1 MTPEATG
8 PGPVYDT
15 IGHGY
20 VTTRRRDPRI
30 AAAVEAALDG
40 ARTVV
45 NLGAGAGA
53 YEPAHA
59 RVVAVEPST
68 GMIRQR
74 PPGSAPV
81 VQAVAESVPLRDAC
95 MDAALA
101 VLTVHHW
108 TDVGRGLGE
117 ACRVARRR
125 VVVLTWDPAARDAF
139 WLTADYLP
147 EIVTLD
153 AARFPTI
160 QTLCRHF
167 PRSLVHAVP
176 IPHDCCDGF
185 LGAFWRRPAAYL
197 DPTVRAGMSG
207 FAQLP
212 AGAAD
217 RGLARLADDLRS
229 GRWHARYGA
238 LCDRAAADLGYR
250 LVIGLPRADP
260 SGA

>member
-1 MTPEATG
+1 MG
-8 PGPVYDT
+8 PGPIYDA
-15 IGHGY
+15 IGQGY
-20 VTTRRRDPRI
+20 TVTRKPDPRI
-30 AAAVEAALDG
+30 AAAIQAALGD

-68 GMIRQR
+68 AMIRQR

-81 VQAVAESVPLRDAC
+81 VQAVAEALPLRDAGV
-95 MDAALA
+95 DAALA

-108 TDVGRGLGE
+108 TDVGRALGE

-125 VVVLTWDPAARDAF
+125 VVVLTWDPAAGDAF

-147 EIVTLD
+147 EIVALD
-153 AARFPTI
+153 AIRFPAI
-160 QTLCRHF
+160 ETLCRHF
-167 PRSLVHAVP
+167 PRSIVHAVP
-176 IPHDCCDGF
+176 IPHDCGDGF
-185 LGAFWRRPAAYL
+185 LGAFWQRPAAYL
-197 DPTVRAGMSG
+197 DATVRAGMSG

-217 RGLARLADDLRS
+217 RGLARLAEDLRS
-229 GRWHARYGA
+229 GHWHARYGA
-238 LCDRAAADLGYR
+238 LCDRASADLGYR
-250 LVIGLPRADP
+250 LVIGLPRAHT
-260 SGA
+260 S